1 MYTVYKINCHQTCM
15 PVPKHDPFFGCIDVE
30 FLSGVS
36 SIWNWSY
43 RLLRGGNFHYKCF
56 SEMSN
61 TWFINLLT
69 FLCKMMRVQ
78 SSRNCLKVLKH
89 LWNPSKRE
97 QRIIPHPSRITGQI
111 QPQNEVKSTQNILA
125 TRPPNV
131 PSKSL
136 CSAWRP
142 IMWMSWCCLA
152 EDLAVL
158 GVAWN
163 GRAKWRMMMNDD
175 RGTAVQNNVTA
186 NWLPHEWPKRKAFRR
201 ILMNQLIIYPPKR
214 LQFFF

>member
-1 MYTVYKINCHQTCM
+1 MYTVFKINCHQTCM

-43 RLLRGGNFHYKCF
+43 RFLRGGNFHYKCF

-78 SSRNCLKVLKH
+78 SFLKH

-152 EDLAVL
+152 EVL
-158 GVAWN
+158 GSV
-163 GRAKWRMMMNDD
+163 GGGLKWPCKMKNDD
-175 RGTAVQNNVTA
+175 ER
-186 NWLPHEWPKRKAFRR
+186 W
-201 ILMNQLIIYPPKR
+201 
-214 LQFFF
+214 